1 MAPSLPGRDIEEV
14 PAVKSRTGAKKTICA
29 VLAAASVL
37 LASGGAWA
45 ASDEDVFRYRAYPN
59 MLIVLNRSASM
70 ATALDNS
77 TLDLDGDTNYT
88 RFDLALKALFRV
100 LNADGTRNA
109 TDNTT
114 SPNYAADVPSY
125 RSFISVGDE
134 LYLAQRIGALW
145 YDNTVHRSTVAPYQ
159 VLSPPTTPNQPPYG
173 NWAYLNV
180 WDSLYA
186 LNGSSPLHSS
196 GTTAEFPK
204 NDIVSYCSYATSNPA
219 ADDSASCRPKVV
231 LLITDGSD
239 VSGATLADVVLDN
252 TYSMFVLGVG
262 VNSAGDRNR
271 LRRLITRE
279 TGTAVNNTA
288 DETGGEGRIAFFYSA
303 DDVENSAIFQNMVAQ
318 LQSSTFEFVAP
329 VVPAVRTSDSNLLFI
344 ASFSPA
350 GSGAASSLWPGHL
363 RSYNLATD
371 GSIPDTLVQN
381 WDASTRLGYMASSA
395 RKIYTSVGG
404 VRKNFLLNASSG
416 VTASNLGVADDTV
429 AAGVISK
436 VRGLGLGDIFHS
448 TPVLVGNPS
457 LYYMDLSGHAAR
469 QDFAT
474 SNAHR
479 RRIIVAGAN
488 DGMLHAFDAGVWNS
502 SASPPGY
509 TVGYG
514 DEVWS
519 YIPGFLLGNV
529 KDFFFTPATHR
540 YYVDNPAAV
549 ADIWIDSNSDHLD
562 AHLASEW
569 HTYLI
574 GGAGKGGNGY
584 FALDITDPADPKVKW
599 ELTSDN
605 TAVLGK
611 TFSTPAIGKMKKI
624 TTKMVDGKSTDF
636 YYDLWVA
643 IVGAGKASSAGTTTL
658 TALTDL
664 THIHNPYT
672 VSVGSTGDAPS
683 SGQITMTVTV
693 NEIKK
698 GKPVTSTYTST
709 GTYTSKTGTTFQNV
723 NFISASDRYDY
734 PAGTT
739 LVSWGGGT
747 EGKAILVLD
756 AGSGQILQ
764 TLTSSNP
771 GMGEVVAQPALVTN
785 ELGYIERFYVGDLDG
800 NLWRGAID
808 NTANFSLGGRPFFTI
823 GGSTYSKKIH
833 GKASVAKGSYA
844 YPYWWIYFGTGDRED
859 PMGGGTGAVFGVFED
874 QVIDKR
880 APNTNNITESD
891 LTDWTT
897 FFANI
902 ADTSTPFPTLD
913 TGTQGWFASLPVV
926 AEKMLS
932 TPTVFNNNLFFTTFE
947 PNTGFC
953 SIGGTARVYGFGI
966 APGYN
971 AGSYALFSSSS
982 ASSADKRVFTFSNVG
997 IPSSPVVSMA
1007 SGGVA
1012 TMYFGTTGSDVKALK
1027 IPSPPATKSI
1037 RYWKEVF

>member
-1 MAPSLPGRDIEEV
+1 M
-14 PAVKSRTGAKKTICA
+14 
-29 VLAAASVL
+29 
-37 LASGGAWA
+37 
-45 ASDEDVFRYRAYPN
+45 
-59 MLIVLNRSASM
+59 
-70 ATALDNS
+70 DNS
-77 TLDLDGDTNYT
+77 TLDLDGDTRYT
-88 RFDLALKALFRV
+88 RHDLALKALFRV

-114 SPNYAADVPSY
+114 SPNYASEVFSY

-145 YDNTVHRSTVAPYQ
+145 YDNTVHRSTVAPFQ
-159 VLSPPTTPNQPPYG
+159 VLSPPTTPNRPPYG

-180 WDSLYA
+180 WDDVYA
-186 LNGSSPLHSS
+186 LNSSSPLPSS

-204 NDIVSYCSYATSNPA
+204 NEIVSYFSYAISNPA
-219 ADDSASCRPKVV
+219 ADSSASCRPKVV

-279 TGTAVNNTA
+279 TGTAIDITT
-288 DETGGEGRIAFFYSA
+288 DETGGEGRIAFFSNA
-303 DDVENSAIFQNMVAQ
+303 DDVESSAIFQNMVAQ

-329 VVPAVRTSDSNLLFI
+329 VVPAVRTSDSNLLFV

-363 RSYNLATD
+363 RSYNLASD
-371 GSIPDTLVQN
+371 GSIPDPLVQN
-381 WDASTRLGYMASSA
+381 WDASARLGVMASSA
-395 RKIYTSVGG
+395 RKICTSVGG
-404 VRKNFLLNASSG
+404 VKKDFLLNTSGG

-448 TPVLVGNPS
+448 TPVFVGNPS
-457 LYYMDLSGHAAR
+457 QYYIDLSGHAAR
-469 QDFAT
+469 QDFVT

-488 DGMLHAFDAGVWNS
+488 DGMLHAFGTGVWNS

-509 TVGYG
+509 TVGNG

-529 KDFFFTPATHR
+529 KDFFLAPATHK
-540 YYVDNPAAV
+540 YYVDSPAAV

-569 HTYLI
+569 HTYLV
-574 GGAGKGGNGY
+574 GGVGKGGNGY
-584 FALDITDPADPKVKW
+584 FALDITNPVDPKVKW

-605 TAVLGK
+605 TAVLGMTYSK
-611 TFSTPAIGKMKKI
+611 PAIGKMKKI
-624 TTKMVDGKSTDF
+624 TTKTVNGKPTDF
-636 YYDLWVA
+636 YYDQWVA
-643 IVGAGKASSAGTTTL
+643 IVGAGKASPAGTTTL
-658 TALTDL
+658 TTPVDL
-664 THIHNPYT
+664 TPIHNPYT
-672 VSVGSTGDAPS
+672 VSVGSTGDASS

-693 NEIKK
+693 NEVKK
-698 GKPVTSTYTST
+698 GKPVTSTYTAT
-709 GTYTSKTGTTFQNV
+709 GTYTSKTGTIFQDV
-723 NFISASDRYDY
+723 SFDFSSGKYDY

-739 LVSWGGGT
+739 LVSWAAGT

-771 GMGEVVAQPALVTN
+771 SMGEVVAQPTVVTN
-785 ELGYIERFYVGDLDG
+785 NLGYIDRFYVGDLDG
-800 NLWRGAID
+800 NLWRGSID
-808 NTANFSLGGRPFFTI
+808 NTANFDLGGNPFFTI
-823 GGSTYSKKIH
+823 GGSTYSRKIYA
-833 GKASVAKGSYA
+833 KASVAKGIAA

-859 PMGGGTGAVFGVFED
+859 PMGGGTGAVFGVFD
-874 QVIDKR
+874 DHVIDKR
-880 APNTNNITESD
+880 NVVTSNHTEND

-902 ADTSTPFPTLD
+902 ADTSTSLPTLD

-926 AEKMLS
+926 AEKVLS

-947 PNTGFC
+947 PKTGDC

-971 AGSYALFSSSS
+971 AGNYALFSSSS
-982 ASSADKRVFTFSNVG
+982 ASSADKRVLTFSNVG
-997 IPSSPVVSMA
+997 IPSSPVVSLN
-1007 SGGVA
+1007 SSGVA
-1012 TMYFGTTGSDVKALK
+1012 TMYLGTTGSDVKALK
-1027 IPSPPATKSI
+1027 IPSPATTKSI

>member
-1 MAPSLPGRDIEEV
+1 M
-14 PAVKSRTGAKKTICA
+14 KSRTGTKKTICA

-70 ATALDNS
+70 ATSLDDS
-77 TLDLDGDTNYT
+77 TLDLDDDTNYT
-88 RFDLALKALFRV
+88 RFDLALKVLFRV

-109 TDNTT
+109 SDNTT
-114 SPNYAADVPSY
+114 SPNSAADVPSY
-125 RSFISVGDE
+125 RSLISVGDE
-134 LYLAQRIGALW
+134 LYLGQRIGALW
-145 YDNTVHRSTVAPYQ
+145 VDNTVHRSTVAPFQ
-159 VLSPPTTPNQPPYG
+159 VLSPPTTPNQAPYG
-173 NWAYLNV
+173 NWAYLNL
-180 WDSLYA
+180 WDSVYA
-186 LNGSSPLHSS
+186 LNSSFPLPSS

-204 NDIVSYCSYATSNPA
+204 NDIMSYCSYATSNPA
-219 ADDSASCRPKVV
+219 ADTSASCRPKVV

-262 VNSAGDRNR
+262 VNSIENRNR

-279 TGTAVNNTA
+279 TGTAVDSTA
-288 DETGGEGRIAFFYSA
+288 DETGGEGRIAFFSSA
-303 DDVENSAIFQNMVAQ
+303 ADVESSAIFQNMVAQ

-329 VVPAVRTSDSNLLFI
+329 VVPAVRTSDSNLLFV

-371 GSIPDTLVQN
+371 GSIPDPLVQN
-381 WDASTRLGYMASSA
+381 WDASTRLGIMASSA
-395 RKIYTSVGG
+395 RNIYTSVGG
-404 VRKNFLLNASSG
+404 VKKDFLLGGSSG
-416 VTASNLGVADDTV
+416 VTASDLGVADDTE

-448 TPVLVGNPS
+448 TPVFVGNPS
-457 LYYMDLSGHAAR
+457 LYYMDLAGHAAR

-474 SNAHR
+474 SNAQR

-488 DGMLHAFDAGVWNS
+488 DGMLHAFDTGVWNS

-509 TVGYG
+509 TVGSG
-514 DEVWS
+514 DELWS
-519 YIPGFLLGNV
+519 YIPGFLLGDV
-529 KDFFFTPATHR
+529 KEFFFTPATHR
-540 YYVDNPAAV
+540 YYVDSPAAV
-549 ADIWIDSNSDHLD
+549 ADIWIDSNGDHLD

-599 ELTSDN
+599 ELTSND
-605 TAVLGK
+605 TAVLGE
-611 TFSTPAIGKMKKI
+611 TYSTPAIGKIKKI
-624 TTKMVDGKSTDF
+624 TTKMVGGKQTDF

-643 IVGAGKASSAGTTTL
+643 IVGAGKSGSAGTTTL
-658 TALTDL
+658 TAPVDL
-664 THIHNPYT
+664 DPIKNPNT
-672 VSVGSTGDAPS
+672 VSVGSTGNAPG
-683 SGQITMTVTV
+683 SGRITISITV

-698 GKPVTSTYTST
+698 GKPVTNTYTSD
-709 GTYTSKTGTTFQNV
+709 GTYTSKTGTTFENV
-723 NFISASDRYDY
+723 VFDRIDKYVY

-739 LVSWGGGT
+739 LVSWGSGT

-764 TLTSSNP
+764 TLTNDKTP
-771 GMGEVVAQPALVTN
+771 FVGEVVAQPALVTN
-785 ELGYIERFYVGDLDG
+785 ELGYIDRFYVGDLNG
-800 NLWRGAID
+800 NLWRGVID
-808 NTANFSLGGRPFFTI
+808 NTANFDLGGDPFVTI

-833 GKASVAKGSYA
+833 AKASVAKGSYA

-859 PMGGGTGAVFGVFED
+859 PMGGGTGAVFGVFDD
-874 QVIDKR
+874 QVIDKK
-880 APNTNNITESD
+880 APNTRNFTESD

-947 PNTGFC
+947 PNTGDC
-953 SIGGTARVYGFGI
+953 SIGGSARVYGFGI

-982 ASSADKRVFTFSNVG
+982 ASSADKRVITFSNVG
-997 IPSSPVVSMA
+997 IPSSPVVA
-1007 SGGVA
+1007 VTSGGVA
-1012 TMYFGTTGSDVKALK
+1012 TMYLGTSGSDVKALK
-1027 IPSPPATKSI
+1027 IPSPTETKSI
-1037 RYWKEVF
+1037 QYWKEVF

>member
-1 MAPSLPGRDIEEV
+1 M
-14 PAVKSRTGAKKTICA
+14 KSHTGPKRTICA
-29 VLAAASVL
+29 VLTAASLL
-37 LASGGAWA
+37 LASGAARA

-70 ATALDNS
+70 ATSLGIS
-77 TLDLDGDTNYT
+77 TLDLDGDTMST
-88 RFDLALKALFRV
+88 RYDLALKALFRV

-114 SPNYAADVPSY
+114 SPNSASEAYSY

-134 LYLAQRIGALW
+134 LYLGQRIGALW
-145 YDNTVHRSTVAPYQ
+145 YDNTVHRSTVAPFQ

-180 WDSLYA
+180 WDSVYD
-186 LNGSSPLHSS
+186 LNGSSPLPSS

-204 NDIVSYCSYATSNPA
+204 NDIVSYFSYATSNPA
-219 ADDSASCRPKVV
+219 ADNSASCRPKVV

-239 VSGATLADVVLDN
+239 VSGATLADVVLDD
-252 TYSMFVLGVG
+252 TYSVFVLGVG
-262 VNSAGDRNR
+262 VNSIGDRNR

-279 TGTAVNNTA
+279 TGTAIDSTA
-288 DETGGEGRIAFFYSA
+288 DETGGEGRIAFFYTA
-303 DDVENSAIFQNMVAQ
+303 DDVESSAIFQNMVAQ

-329 VVPAVRTSDSNLLFI
+329 VVPAVRTSDSNLLFV

-363 RSYNLATD
+363 RSYNLAAD
-371 GSIPDTLVQN
+371 GSIPDPLVQN
-381 WDASTRLGYMASSA
+381 WDASARLGYMASSA
-395 RKIYTSVGG
+395 RKICTSVGG
-404 VRKNFLLNASSG
+404 VKKDFLLNPSSG
-416 VTASNLGVADDTV
+416 VTASNLGVADDTA
-429 AAGVISK
+429 AAGVIGE

-448 TPVLVGNPS
+448 TPVFIGSPS
-457 LYYMDLSGHAAR
+457 RYYRDISGYAAR
-469 QDFAT
+469 LDFAT

-502 SASPPGY
+502 GASPPGY
-509 TVGYG
+509 TVGDG

-519 YIPGFLLGNV
+519 YIPGFLLGKV
-529 KDFFFTPATHR
+529 KDFFFTPATHQ
-540 YYVDNPAAV
+540 YYVDSPAAV
-549 ADIWIDSNSDHLD
+549 ADIWIDSNGDHLD

-584 FALDITDPADPKVKW
+584 FALDITNPADPKVKW

-611 TFSTPAIGKMKKI
+611 TFSTPAIGKLKKI
-624 TTKMVDGKSTDF
+624 ATKLVDGKTVEY

-643 IVGAGKASSAGTTTL
+643 VVGAGKASSGGTTTL
-658 TALTDL
+658 TAPVDL
-664 THIHNPYT
+664 EPIKNPYT
-672 VSVGSTGDAPS
+672 VSVGSTGNAAG
-683 SGQITMTVTV
+683 SGRISISVTV

-698 GKPVTSTYTST
+698 GIPVSSTYTSS
-709 GTYTSKTGTTFQNV
+709 GTYTSKTGTTFENV
-723 NFISASDRYDY
+723 TFDTVDKYVY

-739 LVSWGGGT
+739 LVNWGVGSGS

-764 TLTSSNP
+764 TLTSSSP
-771 GMGEVVAQPALVTN
+771 SMGEVVAQPTLVTN
-785 ELGYIERFYVGDLDG
+785 DLGYIERFYVGDLNG
-800 NLWRGAID
+800 NLWRGVVD
-808 NTANFSLGGRPFFTI
+808 NTAVIKLGGGPFFTI
-823 GGSTYSKKIH
+823 GGSTYSKKIYT
-833 GKASVAKGSYA
+833 KASVAKGIGA

-859 PMGGGTGAVFGVFED
+859 PMGGGTGAVFGVFDD
-874 QVIDKR
+874 QVLNKKSISTSTK
-880 APNTNNITESD
+880 TESN
-891 LTDWTT
+891 LTNWTT

-902 ADTSTPFPTLD
+902 ADTSTSLPALD
-913 TGTQGWFASLPVV
+913 TGTKGWFASLPVV

-947 PNTGFC
+947 PNTGDC

-971 AGSYALFSSSS
+971 AGNYALFSSSS
-982 ASSADKRVFTFSNVG
+982 STSADKRVITFSNVG
-997 IPSSPVVSMA
+997 IPSSPVVSVN
-1007 SGGVA
+1007 SSRVA
-1012 TMYFGTTGSDVKALK
+1012 TIYLGTTGSSVKALK
-1027 IPSPPATKSI
+1027 IPSPSATKSI